1 MEELYFVCLKSQ
13 EAVIFSPSY
22 LHIAMSNYLT
32 LTDQHAK
39 LAFPYV
45 PIRLYR
51 AHHES
56 LVSKFVGYLTLNLAS
71 HHHCTRLFVFRL
83 KSTLELRVAWWEL
96 DVMGRFDDWREI
108 NSSRGGY
115 KWFEKEGKN
124 VFAMANRGRIAD

>member
-1 MEELYFVCLKSQ
+1 MEELYFVRMKSQ

-56 LVSKFVGYLTLNLAS
+56 LVSKFVVIPNTKPYITSSLYKA
-71 HHHCTRLFVFRL
+71 V
-83 KSTLELRVAWWEL
+83 RV
-96 DVMGRFDDWREI
+96 
-108 NSSRGGY
+108 
-115 KWFEKEGKN
+115 
-124 VFAMANRGRIAD
+124 